1 MGYREGINIKT
12 NKMEDNK
19 IEEVWNLTVT
29 KHSIEKFKLRT
40 DTRASDMQA
49 ANRMRNIVLHGVEME
64 IKDEVKRVR
73 QLLKHDLQEA
83 RYFKENGKHGPMV
96 VLVGRAIVTAHN
108 AEHEGK
114 WSPKLNEA
122 KV

>member
-1 MGYREGINIKT
+1 MNNIS
-12 NKMEDNK
+12 
-19 IEEVWNLTVT
+19 EVHNLEVKGHAIDQFRT
-29 KHSIEKFKLRT
+29 RT

-73 QLLKHDLQEA
+73 QLLKHSVNGEMNGA
-83 RYFKENGKHGPMV
+83 RYFRESAHKGMMV
-96 VLVGRAIVTAHN
+96 VLVGRSIVTSHGG
-108 AEHEGK
+108 EDGK

>member
-1 MGYREGINIKT
+1 MNNISDAH
-12 NKMEDNK
+12 NL
-19 IEEVWNLTVT
+19 EVKAHAL
-29 KHSIEKFKLRT
+29 SQFKLRT

-96 VLVGRAIVTAHN
+96 VLVGRAIVTAHL
-108 AEHEGK
+108 AEDPKFTVKQHEA
-114 WSPKLNEA
+114 A